1 MNNNIKRSERIKN
14 KNSTKYSLINSQI
27 MNLVKNISILNQIEK
42 INRFLEIYQCINTHF
57 DFMHE
62 NNHFHTNGFSFFYIV
77 FFLFQKKEEIIP
89 FFEKEIKNGKNIS
102 DRFLKQSK
110 VLDNKCLQL
119 FENKL
124 KSKSFFYTEKKDE
137 NCPICLETILKK
149 DFFITKCNHCF
160 HKSCLINHL
169 LQQTCCPMCRKDL
182 F

>member
-1 MNNNIKRSERIKN
+1 MDYNIKRSERIKN
-14 KNSTKYSLINSQI
+14 QNSKKYSIINNQI
-27 MNLVKNISILNQIEK
+27 MNLIKNISTLNQIEK

-57 DFMHE
+57 DFMYE
-62 NNHFHTNGFSFFYIV
+62 NNHFLTKGISFFYIV
-77 FFLFQKKEEIIP
+77 FFLFQKKIG
-89 FFEKEIKNGKNIS
+89 FLEKERKNGKSIW
-102 DRFLKQSK
+102 DRYLKQSK

-124 KSKSFFYTEKKDE
+124 KSKSFFYKEKKE
-137 NCPICLETILKK
+137 ETCPICLESILKK

-160 HKSCLINHL
+160 HKNCLINHL